1 MYFQPLSFHTHTYPL
16 PSNVCDDRVQT
27 VPLLVGPLV
36 SEVVTHVQV
45 SEGEADVTIDLC
57 GEVGIESEAFQVN
70 TQHFG
75 ELDHTHLLLAVLE
88 TVCVCVCV
96 CVWCV

>member
-1 MYFQPLSFHTHTYPL
+1 MTT
-16 PSNVCDDRVQT
+16 
-27 VPLLVGPLV
+27 
-36 SEVVTHVQV
+36 
-45 SEGEADVTIDLC
+45 DLC
-57 GEVGIESEAFQVN
+57 GEVGIKSEAFQVN

-96 CVWCV
+96 CVCALHSVKITEFGSG

>member
-1 MYFQPLSFHTHTYPL
+1 MWGDYGVTRGLHAYPEW
-16 PSNVCDDRVQT
+16 CT
-27 VPLLVGPLV
+27 
-36 SEVVTHVQV
+36 
-45 SEGEADVTIDLC
+45 DLC
-57 GEVGIESEAFQVN
+57 GEVGIKSEAFQVN

-96 CVWCV
+96 WVTCRV